1 MGFSFAA
8 KKILIVGSGL
18 SGAVVANEIAR
29 AGHSVDV
36 IEKRSH
42 IAGNI
47 YTERDKR
54 TGIIK
59 HVYGPHIFNT
69 NNEEV
74 WKYVNNLT
82 PFSNFINRVKVNYQ
96 SQIYSFPIN
105 LHTINQFFSESLNP
119 HEAEKYIEKVRDK
132 KIINPKNF
140 EEQAH
145 SMVGKDLYEAFLKGY
160 TIKQWGCDPREIPA
174 TVLKRLPLRFNYNDN
189 YYDKRFQGIP
199 NNGYTEIISKLLD
212 HEKIHLILNQE
223 FIETMNFEYSHIF
236 FSGKIDEF
244 FGYQYGM
251 LGYRTVYW
259 EDEVFRGDFQGN
271 AVINYTDMS
280 VDFTRVIEHRHF
292 YPNLEFT
299 ESLIS
304 REFSKETLLIDEPFY
319 PKRLSSDLEK
329 LNKYSALAK
338 SLPNIFFIGRLGTY
352 RYLDMDKI
360 IEEAL
365 ELSHKFLVENN

>member
-29 AGHSVDV
+29 AGYSVDV

-47 YTERDKR
+47 YTERDKT

-119 HEAEKYIEKVRDK
+119 YEAEKYIEKVRDK

-140 EEQAH
+140 EEQAL

-223 FIETMNFEYSHIF
+223 FVETMNFEYSHIF

-244 FGYQYGM
+244 FGYQHGM

>member
-29 AGHSVDV
+29 AGYSVDV

-119 HEAEKYIEKVRDK
+119 CEAEKYIEKVRDK

-244 FGYQYGM
+244 FGYQHGM

>member
-29 AGHSVDV
+29 AGYSVDV

-47 YTERDKR
+47 YTERDKT

-119 HEAEKYIEKVRDK
+119 YEAEKYIEKVRDK

-140 EEQAH
+140 EEQAL

-223 FIETMNFEYSHIF
+223 FTETMNVEYSHIF

-244 FGYQYGM
+244 FGYQHGM

-304 REFSKETLLIDEPFY
+304 REFSKETLPIDEPFY

-329 LNKYSALAK
+329 LNKYIALAK

-365 ELSHKFLVENN
+365 ELSHNFLVENS